1 MSRAPVITE
10 IGHIAIQVRDLE
22 AAERFSV
29 DEVGLHVTKRT
40 ADQLWLTHGTEHHT
54 VHYIRGDEDAVDH
67 VGLVAADAD
76 AVAEIRSRVD
86 AAGLDPVADF
96 DHGDEVEDGFAFRTP
111 EGFVFEIY
119 GRMSRVDAPPA
130 TSVLRPRRLGHVN
143 FFPRDTRGLE
153 RTLTEV
159 LDFRVS
165 DRAGEG
171 ADEGVFLRCNVDHH
185 GIGIFPGAGLV
196 HHYAWE
202 YASMLEIAAI
212 ADAVDARGG
221 STLWGPMRHGMGRN
235 IATYVQEPSGLIV
248 EFYSDMER
256 IYDDENHVPGQWRF
270 EGHKWMSL
278 WAVHEPAP
286 GFSELGLPPVRV
298 PG

>member
-22 AAERFSV
+22 AAERFGV
-29 DEVGLHVTKRT
+29 DEVGLCVTKRSDD
-40 ADQLWLTHGTEHHT
+40 AVWMTHGTEHHT
-54 VHYIRGDEDAVDH
+54 VHYVRGDQNAVDH

-76 AVAEIRSRVD
+76 AVAEIRSRAR
-86 AAGLDPVADF
+86 AAGLVALPDF
-96 DHGDEVEDGFAFRTP
+96 DHGPEVEDGFAFRGP
-111 EGFVFEIY
+111 EGFVFEVY
-119 GRMSRVDAPPA
+119 SRMARVDAPPA
-130 TSVLRPRRLGHVN
+130 TAVLRPSRLGHVN
-143 FFPRDTRGLE
+143 FFAADTRGLE
-153 RTLTEV
+153 RTLREV

-171 ADEGVFLRCNVDHH
+171 AEEGVFLRCNVDHH
-185 GIGIFPGAGLV
+185 GIGIFPGAGVV

-202 YASMLEIAAI
+202 YPTIVEIAAI
-212 ADAVDARGG
+212 ADGVDARGG
-221 STLWGPMRHGMGRN
+221 TTLWGPMRHGMGRN

-248 EFYSDMER
+248 EFYCDMER
-256 IYDDENHVPGQWRF
+256 IYDDANHVPGQWTF

-278 WAVHEPAP
+278 WAVHDPVP

-298 PG
+298 PR